1 LIMLDVSTGL
11 LSFLSLK
18 IPPPV
23 VALVT
28 GTLMWSMSRQVPAAA
43 FDFPGHAAMA
53 MCLALTGFMVDL
65 AGLVSFRLARTTT
78 NPLTPDAT
86 TALVVIGI
94 YRYTRNPMYVGLLL
108 VLVGW
113 AIYLSNALCWAGIPL
128 AAMYLT
134 RFQIIPEELIL
145 TKKFGAGY
153 KDYQAN
159 VRRWL

>member
-1 LIMLDVSTGL
+1 
-11 LSFLSLK
+11 
-18 IPPPV
+18 
-23 VALVT
+23 
-28 GTLMWSMSRQVPAAA
+28 MWSLSRQVPAAA

-65 AGLVSFRLARTTT
+65 AGLASFRLARTTT

-113 AIYLSNALCWAGIPL
+113 AVYLSNALCWAGILL
-128 AAMYLT
+128 AVMYLS
-134 RFQIIPEELIL
+134 RFQIIPEERVLAA
-145 TKKFGAGY
+145 KFGPAY
-153 KDYQAN
+153 TDYRAN

>member
-1 LIMLDVSTGL
+1 MTIMTSPDP

-28 GTLMWSMSRQVPAAA
+28 GTLMWALSQLVPAAA
-43 FDFPGHAAMA
+43 VNFPGHAAVA
-53 MCLALTGFMVDL
+53 MSLALTGFMVDL
-65 AGLVSFRLARTTT
+65 AGFLSFRRARTTA
-78 NPLTPDAT
+78 NPLTPGAT

-113 AIYLSNALCWAGIPL
+113 ATYLSNALCWAGIPL
-128 AAMYLT
+128 AAIYLT
-134 RFQIIPEELIL
+134 RFQIIPEERVLVE
-145 TKKFGAGY
+145 KFGAAY
-153 KDYQAN
+153 IDYQAN